1 MCVNDGADAKAAS
14 MSAEEQDQ
22 LIEDVRMALYASKIC
37 SYAQGMNLI
46 RAKSVSKDWN
56 LNLGELARIWKG
68 GCIIR
73 AKFLDRI
80 RKAYSTDPDL
90 YSLLFDK
97 VLTLYVCMF
106 FLSLSLSLFSIAPLS
121 ASIHAEA
128 SERFQCANRTLR
140 RSWLQGT
147 DPGEKSCRWLLA
159 RDLESR
165 E

>member
-106 FLSLSLSLFSIAPLS
+106 SLSLFVFNS
-121 ASIHAEA
+121 ATFRI
-128 SERFQCANRTLR
+128 
-140 RSWLQGT
+140 
-147 DPGEKSCRWLLA
+147 DSC
-159 RDLESR
+159 
-165 E
+165 